1 MKIRSVAT
9 GATLGAVTLVS
20 IALSQSAAAAMRPQ
34 SLGAAEQN
42 TIAHFHV
49 YLPLTNTA
57 ALDQLL
63 QSQTDSNSP
72 NYHQWLTPAQF
83 KQQFGPSPATV
94 AKTKA
99 LLQVAGFTV
108 VGEKTQN
115 LDVEGPV
122 SAVEKLFNTQIERV
136 QMKSGNVKLAAA
148 GDHLN
153 IPQSLAA
160 MGAVIP
166 EFTVHLAAHVH
177 SQVLRP
183 LAAAHPLAAPS
194 SLAAPAAAPASPP
207 VPRLAD
213 ADSFFYATDMNEAYQ
228 LPSFQT
234 EVTPLFSR
242 QRQQIAGVGAHIG
255 IVISSVILPADL
267 GNAFNSTIS
276 AGSDTDVQA
285 YSAHSNLPVPTV
297 TIRPVDGGSGAFN
310 AGTADADE
318 ASLDTQMSL
327 GTAPGAKE
335 TLYNLPELTDDAIA
349 DGYTAVDEDNIVD
362 VVSSSFGEC
371 EQDFLPAANGGTDM
385 TGILKTFHA
394 LFQQGNA
401 QGITFLA
408 SSGDNGAPACTTA
421 AFDNNPVN
429 GTNLVLGVE
438 NPADDPNVTAVGG
451 TNLQTVGKPGVD
463 DATYLSE
470 NANFDPRVPEEVA
483 INAAGTEFV
492 TVGNNT
498 WGSGGGFSV
507 IFDKPLYQFLVD
519 TGSNV
524 HRSVPDVA
532 LMMGG
537 CPGDAD
543 LAVQNCLDLPRSAAI
558 VWIGGVP
565 NLLIGTSSS
574 SPQMAGVLALAVELN
589 HGRLGNVNP
598 LIYTLSALQTIT
610 GGERAPQE
618 FQFFHRDISGNNN
631 GFTVVPGQAYSEVLG
646 NSTLDVKNFLRL
658 QAAAAAGTPNTASN
672 P

>member
-9 GATLGAVTLVS
+9 GAALGALTLMS
-20 IALSQSAAAAMRPQ
+20 IALSQSAGAAMRPQ

-83 KQQFGPSPATV
+83 KQQFGPSPAAV

-99 LLQVAGFTV
+99 LLQAAGFTV
-108 VGEKTQN
+108 VGEETQN

-122 SAVEKLFNTQIERV
+122 SAVEKMFNTQIERV
-136 QMKSGNVKLAAA
+136 QMKSGNVKLAAV
-148 GDHLN
+148 GEHLN
-153 IPQSLAA
+153 MPQSLAA

-194 SLAAPAAAPASPP
+194 SIAASAPASPP

-234 EVTPLFSR
+234 EVAPLFSR
-242 QRQQIAGVGAHIG
+242 QKQQIAGVGAHIG
-255 IVISSVILPADL
+255 IVIGSVISPADL
-267 GNAFNSTIS
+267 ANAFNSTLS
-276 AGSDTDVQA
+276 VGSDADVQA

-297 TIRPVDGGSGAFN
+297 AFRQVDGGSGAFSLN
-310 AGTADADE
+310 NPDAAE

-327 GTAPGAKE
+327 GTAPGAQE
-335 TLYNLPELTDDAIA
+335 TLYDLPELTDDAIT

-371 EQDFLPAANGGTDM
+371 EQDFLPAANGGTDF

-470 NANFDPRVPEEVA
+470 NANFDPRDPEQVFL
-483 INAAGTEFV
+483 NAAGTEFV

-543 LAVQNCLDLPRSAAI
+543 LAVQDCTMLPRSAAI

-598 LIYTLSALQTIT
+598 LIYSLSALQTIT

-618 FQFFHRDISGNNN
+618 FQFFHCDISGNNN

-646 NSTLDVKNFLRL
+646 NSTLDVKNFLQL
-658 QAAAAAGTPNTASN
+658 QGAAAAGTPNTPSN

>member
-9 GATLGAVTLVS
+9 GATLGALSLMS
-20 IALSQSAAAAMRPQ
+20 IALSQSAAAAVRPQ
-34 SLGAAEQN
+34 SLGAADQN
-42 TIAHFHV
+42 TTAHFHV
-49 YLPLTNTA
+49 YLPLSNTA

-63 QSQTDSNSP
+63 QSQTDSNSS

-94 AKTKA
+94 AKAKA
-99 LLQVAGFTV
+99 LLQAAGFTV

-122 SAVEKLFNTQIERV
+122 SAVVKMFNTQIERV
-136 QMKSGNVKLAAA
+136 QMKSGSVTLAAV

-153 IPQSLAA
+153 MPQSLAA

-183 LAAAHPLAAPS
+183 LAAANPLAAPS
-194 SLAAPAAAPASPP
+194 SLAAAASAAAAPP

-213 ADSFFYATDMNEAYQ
+213 ADSFFYSTDMNEAYQ

-234 EVTPLFSR
+234 EEPSSSSQGKR
-242 QRQQIAGVGAHIG
+242 QIAGVGSHIG
-255 IVISSVILPADL
+255 IVISSVISPADL
-267 GNAFNSTIS
+267 AKAFNSTVS
-276 AGSDTDVQA
+276 AGGAVDVQA

-297 TIRPVDGGSGAFN
+297 TIRLVNGGSGAFTPN
-310 AGTADADE
+310 TPDSDE

-327 GTAPGAKE
+327 ATAPGAQE
-335 TLYNLPELTDDAIA
+335 TLYDLSELSDAAITA
-349 DGYTAVDEDNIVD
+349 GYTAVDEDNSVD

-371 EQDFLPAANGGTDM
+371 EQDFLPAANGGTDF

-408 SSGDNGAPACTTA
+408 SSGDNGAPGCMTA

-429 GTNLVLGVE
+429 GTDFVLGVE
-438 NPADDPNVTAVGG
+438 NPAADPNVTAVGG
-451 TNLQTVGKPGVD
+451 TNLQTIGKPGVD

-470 NANFDPRVPEEVA
+470 NANFDPRVPA
-483 INAAGTEFV
+483 TIFLNAAGTEFV

-507 IFDKPLYQFLVD
+507 IFDKPAYQFLVD

-543 LAVQNCLDLPRSAAI
+543 LAVQNCTILPRSAAI

-598 LIYTLSALQTIT
+598 LIYSLSALQTIT
-610 GGERAPQE
+610 GGERAPAE
-618 FQFFHRDISGNNN
+618 LQFFHRDISGNNN

-658 QAAAAAGTPNTASN
+658 QRAAAAGTPNTASN